1 MAKLNFQQPL
11 FQFLVSHDPLE
22 IILIFLIE
30 TSSNISYNII
40 IIVENN
46 CALLNFL
53 YNSLFTVT
61 FPSSLLNKMF
71 VCFFKSYTDPI
82 KLF

>member
-30 TSSNISYNII
+30 TTSNISYNII

-46 CALLNFL
+46 CAA
-53 YNSLFTVT
+53 
-61 FPSSLLNKMF
+61 
-71 VCFFKSYTDPI
+71 
-82 KLF
+82 